1 MSRKYRTAELVYHA
15 GMTEPSIQD
24 TPIFKKLLADA
35 PAIEADLRTFNER
48 YAQLVQRDDETVG
61 TILRCHLVIEHFLD
75 EYLEAANPGI
85 SNLNSARLTFAQKLA
100 LADNPRTVFALI
112 MPGLR
117 ALNRGR
123 NQLAHRL
130 DATDVETTLQ
140 PIQEF
145 VAMWRTA
152 GGYEVPRE
160 LHAVQ
165 DFTLT
170 ACSFMH
176 GATQAIQRHGQGGGL
191 IGMLEWYAMS
201 CNLVAILDVASQRRF
216 VVRFAPFRFR
226 RDARALSMIM

>member
-1 MSRKYRTAELVYHA
+1 
-15 GMTEPSIQD
+15 MTEPSIQD
-24 TPIFKKLLADA
+24 GPIFRKLLADA
-35 PAIEADLRTFNER
+35 PAIEADLRRFNER

-75 EYLEAANPGI
+75 EYLAAANPGI
-85 SNLNSARLTFAQKLA
+85 LDLNSARLTFAQKLA
-100 LADNPRTVFALI
+100 LADNPRTIFALI

-130 DATDVETTLQ
+130 DATDIEATLR

-145 VAMWRTA
+145 VAICRTA
-152 GGYEVPRE
+152 GGYEVPRD

-170 ACSFMH
+170 ASSFIH
-176 GATQAIQRHGQGGGL
+176 GATRTIQRHGEGRGL
-191 IGMLEWYAMS
+191 IGMLEWYADELQPGS
-201 CNLVAILDVASQRRF
+201 DS
-216 VVRFAPFRFR
+216 
-226 RDARALSMIM
+226 